1 MAGKQ
6 LRECSLF
13 TAQAEKQALD
23 KAIEAF
29 FAVAENKE
37 RADTF
42 AIFYAPHK
50 CFLAKHDGKQFEVK
64 EKGFDLTNIFE
75 ARIFNGIAEMRWLND
90 ASGSHTT
97 AILSET
103 QLVFDGKTLQAESKV
118 IGGLCQNYLLWGR
131 SLEENPDKWTK
142 FAEARIGEFSVPIEI
157 KRNDKDEKS
166 GYAQFVAVEY
176 LKEFDDGNV
185 SVFDERLTG
194 LKIYEGE
201 SSNA

>member
-6 LRECSLF
+6 LRGYSLF
-13 TAQAEKQALD
+13 TARVEKQTFD

-37 RADTF
+37 RTDTF

-50 CFLAKHDGKQFEVK
+50 CFLAKQDGKQIDVK
-64 EKGFDLTNIFE
+64 EKGFDLTKVFE

-90 ASGSHTT
+90 ASGNHST

-103 QLVFDGKTLQAESKV
+103 QLVFDGKTLEAESKI

-131 SLEENPDKWTK
+131 SLEKHPDKWTN
-142 FAEARIGEFSVPIEI
+142 FAEARIGEFSIPIEV

-166 GYAQFVAVEY
+166 GYAQFTAVEY
-176 LKEFDDGNV
+176 LKEFADGNV

-194 LKIYEGE
+194 IKGYEGE